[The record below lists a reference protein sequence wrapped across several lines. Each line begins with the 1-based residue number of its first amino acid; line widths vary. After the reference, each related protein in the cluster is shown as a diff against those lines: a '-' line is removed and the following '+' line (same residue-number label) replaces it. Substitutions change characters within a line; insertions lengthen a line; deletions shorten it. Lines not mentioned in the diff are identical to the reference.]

1 MCKVTF
7 SSNERVRNKTLPIKI
22 QGGKQDYHTNRL
34 VLCTTIVIIR
44 NIKLYLMK
52 AGSGWQQLAMLP
64 VNIYPVSSIQGSQ
77 RLLQLQYLC
86 YGSKIKWWISCCKQ
100 RKVFYKGKQSLF
112 LDSTMFQDTSTVIFS
127 ISTRPNILVAFLHP
141 PFCGSLHCSISQV
154 YSPASFISDL
164 IFSISQRLVR
174 PTFEPSTLEMGI
186 SCTIKLNSSKAGPQ
200 NVWFFVFS
208 NFVWVHLF
216 PSSW

>member
-1 MCKVTF
+1 MVM
-7 SSNERVRNKTLPIKI
+7 N
-22 QGGKQDYHTNRL
+22 NRL
-34 VLCTTIVIIR
+34 VLCTTIVIIK

-64 VNIYPVSSIQGSQ
+64 GNIYPVSSIQGSQ

-86 YGSKIKWWISCCKQ
+86 YGSKIKWLLSSYISWPLFGEQIWIK
-100 RKVFYKGKQSLF
+100 SLF
-112 LDSTMFQDTSTVIFS
+112 LDSTIFQDTSTVIFS
-127 ISTRPNILVAFLHP
+127 ISTRPNILVEFLHP

-164 IFSISQRLVR
+164 IFSISHLLVR